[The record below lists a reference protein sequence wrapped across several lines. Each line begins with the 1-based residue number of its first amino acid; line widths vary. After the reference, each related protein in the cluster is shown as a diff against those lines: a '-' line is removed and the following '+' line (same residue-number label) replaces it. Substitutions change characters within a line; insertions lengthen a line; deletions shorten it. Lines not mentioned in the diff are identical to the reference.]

1 MLTLCATCKL
11 KGTASLLDAFSLRHS
26 ISDQCKQT
34 TKHHTGSIEK
44 NRRDW
49 VLKTKRLP
57 TFFTFWFLS
66 LRWKNVFCKRLQSL
80 LPLIVEPQVH
90 FTPRFIFQKPL
101 IFKIPLAVFLPQV
114 VGHFCKRLGLNTRY
128 FKIKDLR
135 VTFPRVPVWL
145 GLPTKPNHP
154 VEEGAEQIPP
164 GALAGTS
171 TTKQYNATQRCQCQ
185 SRSHVASESRALY
198 LSSWAMLTG

>member
-1 MLTLCATCKL
+1 MPSPWDTAPVISANKPLNTTQEVSRRTEETGFWKP
-11 KGTASLLDAFSLRHS
+11 KGYPLFFF
-26 ISDQCKQT
+26 
-34 TKHHTGSIEK
+34 
-44 NRRDW
+44 
-49 VLKTKRLP
+49 
-57 TFFTFWFLS
+57 FFTFWFLS

-90 FTPRFIFQKPL
+90 FTPRFIFQEPL

-128 FKIKDLR
+128 FQIKDLR
-135 VTFPRVPVWL
+135 VTFPRLPAWL
-145 GLPTKPNHP
+145 SLPTKPNHP

-198 LSSWAMLTG
+198 LRSWATLTG